1 MIEFY
6 PAIIFCGV
14 QLSHLFD
21 LSVVCQSL
29 YFFSFDSFFLMVI
42 HLVLI
47 GGAVELGRT
56 STYKYLSQT
65 FSWFVA

>member
-21 LSVVCQSL
+21 YQSCVSL
-29 YFFSFDSFFLMVI
+29 FTFSRLTGFFFMVI